1 MKTKNDLLSIAASTS
16 LIAAILFAKTAFSAN
31 PIFVE
36 AEQVEFES
44 VSFTYTP
51 SPFKVKQAKKQGKT
65 LEVKIEP
72 GVSIT
77 GYLARP
83 AVEEPRPAIVLLH
96 ACVGMTEFDEMW
108 SKRLVTWG
116 YVVLSVDSFT
126 PRGVEY
132 ICDSRGGSYVTPWA
146 RALDAYG
153 AKRYLSTRSFVDPDR
168 IAVLGRSHG
177 GTTIMEIIKQSTSEG
192 LSTEP
197 FNAAIA
203 FYPLCSVPE
212 PFGPEPID
220 TPILILTGEKDS
232 WQPAE
237 LCAQYADRLPPESE
251 ITLKVFAGAY
261 HAFDETGVDIIDAG
275 YIIRY
280 DPEAAAAASDFSRE
294 FLKERL

>member
-1 MKTKNDLLSIAASTS
+1 MTVVNDMLRTITTTS
-16 LIAAILFAKTAFSAN
+16 LLVTIIFIENAFGAD
-31 PIFVE
+31 PIFTDTEVI
-36 AEQVEFES
+36 EFDS
-44 VSFTYTP
+44 APYTYTP

-72 GVSIT
+72 SVSLK

-83 AVEEPRPAIVLLH
+83 AGEEPRPAIVLLH

-126 PRGVEY
+126 PRGVKY
-132 ICDSRGGSYVTPWA
+132 TCDSRGGSYVRTWA

-153 AKRYLSTRSFVDPDR
+153 AKRYLSTRSFVDPAR

-177 GTTIMEIIKQSTSEG
+177 GTAIMEIIKQSTAEG
-192 LSTEP
+192 LSMEP
-197 FNAAIA
+197 FKAAIA

-212 PFGPEPID
+212 PFGPEPIN

-237 LCAQYADRLPPESE
+237 LCAQYADKLPPGSE
-251 ITLKVFAGAY
+251 TTLKVFAGAY
-261 HAFDETGVDIIDAG
+261 HGFDETGVDIIDAG

-280 DPEAAAAASDFSRE
+280 DPKAAARASELSRR
-294 FLKERL
+294 FLEERL